1 MEAARLTGSI
11 LSENRETDAGALGG
25 KLLGRPERVDLGGV
39 KWTREET
46 STFLSTYYVPMYP
59 SPKLHHLGT
68 QVLLLISLC
77 DYAHF
82 ADEEIKV
89 QRLSD
94 LHKARQL
101 GFKPRPLMTPK
112 SISVLPPHYLGLPLM
127 QGLPITPPPLL
138 FSPKPHGGSLG
149 K

>member
-1 MEAARLTGSI
+1 MVEAARLTGSI

-25 KLLGRPERVDLGGV
+25 KLWGRPERVDRGDV
-39 KWTREET
+39 KWTREEN
-46 STFLSTYYVPMYP
+46 STFLSTYYVPGIYIYP

-82 ADEEIKV
+82 ADEEIKI

-94 LHKARQL
+94 LHKA
-101 GFKPRPLMTPK
+101 
-112 SISVLPPHYLGLPLM
+112 
-127 QGLPITPPPLL
+127 
-138 FSPKPHGGSLG
+138 
-149 K
+149 